1 MKRIFKHLFRQMD
14 NNDIDIETLKRLQN
28 QGTRIVDVRSK
39 REYEEGHINGSINIP
54 EYEINSKFEKIF
66 MDYNETIILYCSTG
80 ARSKRACKKLIK
92 KGYTNIYNLYGGIES
107 WKREKN

>member
-80 ARSKRACKKLIK
+80 VRSKRACKKLIK

-107 WKREKN
+107 